1 MLLRSRVNEWRGG
14 HAKVL
19 RRLAHLVVR
28 QRRGEDGEVVEG
40 RVRAAGAGPARPRR
54 RGLAHAIL
62 LELTETIAIE
72 FQQHD
77 TNGGEAFNP
86 VRTGFDHMGLAVD
99 SRNDLLEWQT
109 HFESLGV
116 VHTPVVDREY
126 GSVLTF
132 KDPDRI
138 QFELFYLDPEFQAA
152 ATPR

>member
-1 MLLRSRVNEWRGG
+1 MPRFSDISHISLSVTDAERTATWWKDVFGLRE
-14 HAKVL
+14 L
-19 RRLAHLVVR
+19 TRLDH
-28 QRRGEDGEVVEG
+28 
-40 RVRAAGAGPARPRR
+40 GAGW
-54 RGLAHAIL
+54 HAIL
-62 LELTETIAIE
+62 LELTAAVAIE

-77 TNGGEAFNP
+77 ANAGETFDP

-99 SRNDLLEWQT
+99 SRDDLVEWQA

-116 VHTPVVDREY
+116 VHTPVTDREY

-152 ATPR
+152 HTPH

>member
-1 MLLRSRVNEWRGG
+1 MPGFSDVSHISLSVRDAEKTATWWKEVFGLRELV
-14 HAKVL
+14 
-19 RRLAHLVVR
+19 RLDHH
-28 QRRGEDGEVVEG
+28 DGW
-40 RVRAAGAGPARPRR
+40 
-54 RGLAHAIL
+54 HAIL

-77 TNGGEAFNP
+77 ANAGEPFDP

-99 SRNDLLEWQT
+99 TRDALLEWQA

-116 VHTPVVDREY
+116 VHTPVADREY

-138 QFELFYLDPEFQAA
+138 QFELFHLDPAYAA
-152 ATPR
+152 ANAPH